1 MEIYSEALA
10 TIYEYREMASVKYF
24 LKEILPDML
33 AEKGIEK
40 TELPQLTTEIT
51 TKALRDA

>member
-1 MEIYSEALA
+1 
-10 TIYEYREMASVKYF
+10 
-24 LKEILPDML
+24 EILPDML